1 MLIEAGAL
9 AIAGGA
15 GFLAWQVRGRSSSL
29 FGPSAWRGDRT
40 RNLVALT
47 FDDGPS
53 ESTPELLDVL
63 DSVGVRATF
72 FLVGRNVR
80 RLPAVA
86 RKIRAA
92 GHEIGNHSDS
102 HVRLDFRSPEFIYRE
117 LALAQESIKQTTGTT
132 PAYFRAPY
140 GVRWFGL
147 RQALERLHLSGVM
160 WTAIGLDWKLSAEQI
175 RARLSRAAEN
185 GAIFCLHDG
194 RGLTRQPDIRPTIEA
209 VRGLAADLRSRGFEF
224 ATIAEILCPH
234 PRTPSRA

>member
-1 MLIEAGAL
+1 M
-9 AIAGGA
+9 
-15 GFLAWQVRGRSSSL
+15 
-29 FGPSAWRGDRT
+29 WRGDRK

-63 DSVGVRATF
+63 DSLGIRATF
-72 FLVGRNVR
+72 FLVGRHVR

-92 GHEIGNHSDS
+92 GHEIGNHGDS

-117 LALAQESIKQTTGTT
+117 LAIAQESIKQTTGAT

-147 RQALERLHLSGVM
+147 RPALV
-160 WTAIGLDWKLSAEQI
+160 SA
-175 RARLSRAAEN
+175 
-185 GAIFCLHDG
+185 
-194 RGLTRQPDIRPTIEA
+194 
-209 VRGLAADLRSRGFEF
+209 
-224 ATIAEILCPH
+224 
-234 PRTPSRA
+234 